1 MNGRKRFPLLKTL
14 IITAL
19 VLSAGYIAFVVP
31 QTAENAVP
39 TAETVAAEYSDY
51 SPTVSAKGALIKQG
65 EQWLAVVAVNEADIS
80 EVEIGQRA
88 ELSGAALPDGV
99 YGGRV
104 NSVADTAYTL
114 QSGGTPEIV
123 VDVTVTI
130 EEGDVSLLRSGYSVT
145 AQLITGE
152 ERELIMLPYSVICQ
166 DDDGEYVY
174 VLDNGSAVR
183 RNIVTGIELSD
194 RTEIVSGL
202 SGRDL
207 VLSNP
212 EEIEDGE
219 RVRIVSSKK

>member
-1 MNGRKRFPLLKTL
+1 MNNKKRFPILRTL
-14 IITAL
+14 IIAAL
-19 VLSAGYIAFVVP
+19 ALSAGYIAFVVP
-31 QTAENAVP
+31 QAAESIIP
-39 TAETVAAEYSDY
+39 TAEAVAAEYSDY
-51 SPTVSAKGALIKQG
+51 SPTVSAKGALVKQG

-99 YGGRV
+99 YSGRV
-104 NSVADTAYTL
+104 NAIADTAYTL
-114 QSGGTPEIV
+114 QSAGTPEIV
-123 VDVTVTI
+123 VDVTVTV

-145 AQLITGE
+145 AQLVTGE
-152 ERELIMLPYSVICQ
+152 QREVIMLPYSVICQ
-166 DDDGEYVY
+166 DDEGEYVY

-202 SGRDL
+202 FGRDL

-219 RVRIVSSKK
+219 RVRIVNNKK

>member
-1 MNGRKRFPLLKTL
+1 MNNKKRFPLLRTL
-14 IITAL
+14 IIAAL
-19 VLSAGYIAFVVP
+19 ALSAGYIAFVVP
-31 QTAENAVP
+31 REAESIIP
-39 TAETVAAEYSDY
+39 TAEAVAAEYSDY

-65 EQWLAVVAVNEADIS
+65 EQWLAVVAVSEADIS

-99 YGGRV
+99 YSGKI
-104 NSVADTAYTL
+104 SAVADTAYTL
-114 QSGGTPEIV
+114 QSGSTPEIV
-123 VDVTVTI
+123 VDVTVTV

-152 ERELIMLPYSVICQ
+152 EREVIMLPYSVICQ
-166 DDDGEYVY
+166 DDEGEYVY

-219 RVRIVSSKK
+219 RVRIVNNRK